1 MAAGKTSRLRALWTG
16 GGVDIKSAVVAGA
29 AANTT
34 LAIAGLKPDAQL
46 IEVTEHATAAL
57 PADRLGVTTIN
68 AGGGGIKV
76 NDDTTG
82 NVVRVIYAQRA

>member
-1 MAAGKTSRLRALWTG
+1 MGTSKLRSFWAGR
-16 GGVDIKSAVVAGA
+16 GVDIKSAVLAGA

-34 LAIAGLKPDAQL
+34 LAIAGLKADAQL

-57 PADRLGVTTIN
+57 PVSRLGVASVN
-68 AGGGGIKV
+68 PGGGGIKV

-82 NVVRVIYAQRA
+82 NVVRVLYAQRA